1 MPASSIDSV
10 QICECIRSLLT
21 CQLADGLC
29 HVVRTLTVCEHNQ
42 QQQSADQLVVRLT
55 VWLTA
60 LTQKMLNAH
69 LKSSSRLFLLF
80 VCLSFAFLA
89 HGVFFFLLV
98 VVRFSSQAYDAIQ
111 KRMMRFYETFFQR
124 QLLNDFLRKYNK
136 KEPKNSI
143 HMCVLCTQSY
153 KWQIKGYLR
162 DSCCTRRKI
171 QLCG

>member
-29 HVVRTLTVCEHNQ
+29 HVVRTLTVCEHN

-89 HGVFFFLLV
+89 HGVFFSSRT

-111 KRMMRFYETFFQR
+111 KRMMRFYETFFQQ
-124 QLLNDFLRKYNK
+124 QLLNEFLRKYNE

-143 HMCVLCTQSY
+143 HMYVCMHTKL
-153 KWQIKGYLR
+153 
-162 DSCCTRRKI
+162 
-171 QLCG
+171 